1 MTVHILA
8 PRQLIRELR
17 YLLRL
22 RVLPARVARF
32 QWRAHRLASRMGD
45 RFSLISAT
53 RPDDLAVLL
62 ALACNRHRIVELG
75 TGTGWT
81 ALALALDDP
90 MREVVTYDPIE
101 RPERRLYLD
110 LTKPDVRARVT
121 CVVAAGNRG
130 PSTSDAVDL
139 LYIDSAHDRR
149 ETIEELRAWNRV
161 LAPGA
166 LIVFDDFT
174 HPDFP
179 GVGEAVRELE
189 LPGTQHGTLFVHQ
202 VR

>member
-1 MTVHILA
+1 
-8 PRQLIRELR
+8 
-17 YLLRL
+17 
-22 RVLPARVARF
+22 
-32 QWRAHRLASRMGD
+32 MGD

-53 RPDDLAVLL
+53 RPYDLAVLL
-62 ALACNRHRIVELG
+62 TLARNRRRVVELG

-90 MREVVTYDPIE
+90 LREIVTYDPIE
-101 RPERRLYLD
+101 RPERQLYLD
-110 LTKPDVRARVT
+110 LTKPGVRGRVT
-121 CVVAAGNRG
+121 FVDAAGNRG
-130 PSTSDAVDL
+130 PSTSDSVDL

-166 LIVFDDFT
+166 LVVFDDFT

-179 GVGEAVRELE
+179 GVREAVRELE
-189 LPGTQHGTLFVHQ
+189 LPGTRRGTLFVHQ

>member
-1 MTVHILA
+1 
-8 PRQLIRELR
+8 
-17 YLLRL
+17 
-22 RVLPARVARF
+22 
-32 QWRAHRLASRMGD
+32 MGD

-62 ALACNRHRIVELG
+62 ALARDRGRVVELG

-90 MREVVTYDPIE
+90 MREVVTYDPID
-101 RPERRLYLD
+101 RPERGLYLD
-110 LTKPDVRARVT
+110 LTKPEVRSRVMFVNT
-121 CVVAAGNRG
+121 AGDRG
-130 PSTSDAVDL
+130 PSTSHAVDL

-149 ETIEELRAWNRV
+149 GTIEELRAWKPV

-166 LIVFDDFT
+166 LVVFDDYT

-179 GVGEAVRELE
+179 GVREAVRELE
-189 LPGTQHGTLFVHQ
+189 LLGTQRGRLFVHE